1 MYLNARGK
9 EVKDMYNAPEL
20 RLIGRAAALVQG
32 DDLGHGDKLEP
43 TDANNHR
50 PDMEIGLDD

>member
-1 MYLNARGK
+1 
-9 EVKDMYNAPEL
+9 MYNAPEL

-32 DDLGHGDKLEP
+32 DPLGQGDKIEP